1 MFNFLKQCAKLAINS
16 LLANKTRSFLTML
29 GIIIGVSAVIIITS
43 IGSGAQDLILSEIK
57 ILGTDTISIMPGKA
71 EENGPPASVMGIIIT
86 TLTYEDAKALLEKK
100 NSQHIINVAAYS
112 NTNANVSWGSQSSNF
127 DIIGTNVGHLT
138 MNNFNV
144 ESGRFFTID
153 EESNLAKIAVLGS
166 QAKEDLFGDSDA
178 IGEKIK
184 IKKQVFEV
192 IGILEEKGT
201 VAFQNYDDKIFIPI
215 KTMQKL
221 IVSSD
226 AVGIIRAKVDNEKNL
241 PLAIKDAETT
251 LRERHDIRDNS
262 GEDDDFTVSSPA
274 EALEAIETVTGALK
288 FS

>member
-1 MFNFLKQCAKLAINS
+1 
-16 LLANKTRSFLTML
+16 ML

-71 EENGPPASVMGIIIT
+71 EENGPPASVMGIIIR